1 MSAGHIVE
9 STSNQAFTNIR
20 FRDHLEDTSIF
31 KNCHLGL
38 SSLGTHWTQW
48 LLLDVDDPFGLGS
61 SKLTLDDE
69 RLYSPYPKVL
79 VIQIFSRSDQGF
91 SLPLPIPCDPT
102 SPPQPP

>member
-1 MSAGHIVE
+1 MSAGHIGE

-38 SSLGTHWTQW
+38 SSLGMHWTQW

-69 RLYSPYPKVL
+69 RLYHISIYNDSP
-79 VIQIFSRSDQGF
+79 RM
-91 SLPLPIPCDPT
+91 PT
-102 SPPQPP
+102 HDFTSATFNYDT